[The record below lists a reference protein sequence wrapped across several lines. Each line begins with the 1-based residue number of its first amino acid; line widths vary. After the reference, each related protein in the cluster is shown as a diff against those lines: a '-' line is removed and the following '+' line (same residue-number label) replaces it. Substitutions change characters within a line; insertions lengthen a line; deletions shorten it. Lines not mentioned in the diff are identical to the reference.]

1 MRIDICN
8 EKHDEFAA
16 DQKIS
21 EDESKIEGVQH
32 ASELLNMLLEGAT

>member
-8 EKHDEFAA
+8 EKHDEFV